1 MKTKRWKHIRNYS
14 IIIYDENA
22 MEIGN
27 KDTQY
32 NVSKKNHTTITQR
45 YKCLL
50 HAKFGN
56 QPYPDYINVSYML
69 SLVINHT
76 QMIYIDYYMAF
87 FISYPLSARELIG
100 SRDDIWTRVG
110 KGYDMKNDMLWYVYH
125 TLMFIIYFNR
135 GNNWFVPK
143 CLVILAKIK

>member
-1 MKTKRWKHIRNYS
+1 
-14 IIIYDENA
+14 

-45 YKCLL
+45 YECLL
-50 HAKFGN
+50 HTKFGN

-76 QMIYIDYYMAF
+76 QMILN
-87 FISYPLSARELIG
+87 IS
-100 SRDDIWTRVG
+100 
-110 KGYDMKNDMLWYVYH
+110 
-125 TLMFIIYFNR
+125 
-135 GNNWFVPK
+135 
-143 CLVILAKIK
+143 

>member
-1 MKTKRWKHIRNYS
+1 MKFICHIVQIIKNTMLKWKQKDESARNYS

-22 MEIGN
+22 MKIGN

-32 NVSKKNHTTITQR
+32 NVSKKNHATITQR

-50 HAKFGN
+50 HAKLGN

-69 SLVINHT
+69 SLVINHI

-87 FISYPLSARELIG
+87 FISYPLSAWG
-100 SRDDIWTRVG
+100 HDISPRADRL
-110 KGYDMKNDMLWYVYH
+110 KGWY
-125 TLMFIIYFNR
+125 MNE
-135 GNNWFVPK
+135 GW
-143 CLVILAKIK
+143 